1 MRVSVF
7 GVFFSNMN
15 TCIAALEQELLVGDG
30 WMDGSSEEEEEV
42 CKRMDRDFVHVCVCV
57 FECVRQDAV

>member
-1 MRVSVF
+1 MRASVF
-7 GVFFSNMN
+7 FFFLNMN

-42 CKRMDRDFVHVCVCV
+42 CKRMDRDLVRVCVCV
-57 FECVRQDAV
+57 

>member
-1 MRVSVF
+1 MRASAF
-7 GVFFSNMN
+7 CFFVFFLNMN

-42 CKRMDRDFVHVCVCV
+42 CKRMDRDFVRVYV
-57 FECVRQDAV
+57 FECARQDAV